1 MTSSG
6 LLFTTDS
13 YVRHRWYCII
23 WRYVGLSTI
32 HVQFLISEHELAVL
46 AFVCEF
52 LPLFPIL
59 FFHEA
64 CRTEK
69 SLRNISFRHS
79 DALGAVAANGTW
91 MVPKTRMS
99 LLRLVNRKSDLAP
112 PQKSVPFLPNQQP
125 AMKPLQRRVPASGQ
139 RQERIHTMRHAEL
152 DVCFSTRSY

>member
-1 MTSSG
+1 MMTSSG

-23 WRYVGLSTI
+23 WRYLGLSTI

-91 MVPKTRMS
+91 MVPKTHMS

-112 PQKSVPFLPNQQP
+112 PQKSVPFLPSQH
-125 AMKPLQRRVPASGQ
+125 LQLNHSSGVCRRAG
-139 RQERIHTMRHAEL
+139 RDKREFTRCTMPNL
-152 DVCFSTRSY
+152 TCVLV